1 MPRPRHFP
9 WLIVL
14 LGAGFTVLSA
24 WSFYRAAQGTSAVTD
39 ADYYSHGLR
48 YNQTLLEQRAA
59 DSLGW
64 QVAVTYAGND
74 LLVTLSDGGRQ
85 PVSGARGTLTLFRVE
100 SSRPQQLL
108 LQESA
113 PGRYQALLP
122 AELTGE
128 LTAEIAFERA
138 GARLQRRLL
147 LALPLR

>member
-1 MPRPRHFP
+1 MPRLCHMP

-14 LGAGFTVLSA
+14 LGAGFTALSA

-48 YNQTLLEQRAA
+48 YNQTLLERRAA
-59 DSLGW
+59 DSQGW
-64 QVAVTYAGND
+64 QVAVNYAGNH
-74 LLVTLSDGGRQ
+74 LLVTLTGGGRQ
-85 PVSGARGTLTLFRVE
+85 PVGGAHGTLTLFRAGFP
-100 SSRPQQLL
+100 RPQQLP
-108 LQESA
+108 LQESE

-122 AELTGE
+122 ADLSGE
-128 LTAEIAFERA
+128 LTAEVAFERA